1 MTQQRMVYRN
11 RDGVRR
17 TLIWDDERPDD
28 VTVHTEEDIEP
39 LLESVA
45 RDREIMRN
53 DGVNKLLGR
62 VPVTVYERATHEQWG
77 EDDWRKWWN
86 GEGRAFRIW
95 NPGGQV

>member
-1 MTQQRMVYRN
+1 MAQQRHVYRN
-11 RDGVRR
+11 RDGIRR

-28 VTVHTEEDIEP
+28 VTVQTQEDVEP
-39 LLESVA
+39 ILDSIA

-62 VPVTVYERATHEQWG
+62 VPVTVYERACHEQWG

-95 NPGGQV
+95 NPRGRV

>member
-1 MTQQRMVYRN
+1 MSERKTLYRN

-17 TLIWDDERPDD
+17 TLITDDERPGA
-28 VTVHTEEDIEP
+28 VVVHTQEDLEP
-39 LLESVA
+39 LLDSVA

-62 VPVTVYERATHEQWG
+62 VPVTVYERACLEKWDEG
-77 EDDWRKWWN
+77 DWRKWWN

-95 NPGGQV
+95 NPGGTL